1 MEEPELKQTI
11 SNEMKALSKIGYWI
25 FVTAVVLLG
34 LLLVTS
40 LIPVPGNL
48 EVKIVQ
54 SCSMEPAISTGAL
67 VAIRPSS
74 EYRIGDVIMFGEDT
88 KTKVPTTHR
97 IVADEVRSGVFYYTT
112 KGDANEDPDPQQVAQ
127 SEVVGKVLFSIPY
140 LGYLLDFAK
149 KPLGFALLVG
159 VTAVLVIYGEIEKIW
174 REMRKIKLE
183 KMKEEEPLG
192 GKQYGTSQKE
202 N

>member
-1 MEEPELKQTI
+1 MRILYKITYLVLI
-11 SNEMKALSKIGYWI
+11 GAVLALGS
-25 FVTAVVLLG
+25 
-34 LLLVTS
+34 LLVAS
-40 LIPVPGNL
+40 MIPIPGNI

-54 SCSMEPAISTGAL
+54 SGSMEPTIKTGAL
-67 VAIRPSS
+67 TIVKPLAR
-74 EYRIGDVIMFGEDT
+74 YAVGDIIMFGKDT
-88 KTKVPTTHR
+88 KTEVPTTHR

-112 KGDANEDPDPQQVAQ
+112 KGDANEDPDPQAVAQ
-127 SEVVGKVLFSIPY
+127 SAVKGKVLFSIPY

-159 VTAVLVIYGEIEKIW
+159 VPAVLVIYGEIEKIW